1 MPLSYER
8 DGAWLKRCLECGQ
21 EKAADLYSFH
31 ANPASSD
38 GLASRCKAC
47 ANLSRQAGRYALPK
61 GAVKQGIIA
70 SHGKCEICGD
80 VGNKLNVDHSHDTG
94 DVRGLVCTSC
104 NIGLSFFRDNAAAL
118 RRAAEYLETST
129 RPQWLKRPT
138 IQTETSRKRGG
149 ARAGAGRKR
158 KAEERERKATFKPPN
173 TAV

>member
-31 ANPASSD
+31 ANLASSD
-38 GLASRCKAC
+38 GLASRCKVC
-47 ANLSRQAGRYALPK
+47 ANFSRQAGRYALPK
-61 GAVKQGIIA
+61 GAVKQAVTESQGQ
-70 SHGKCEICGD
+70 CEICGD
-80 VGNKLNVDHSHDTG
+80 VGKLNVDHSHDTG

-118 RRAAEYLETST
+118 RRAAEYLEAPT
-129 RPQWLKRPT
+129 RPQWFKQPS
-138 IQTETSRKRGG
+138 IQTANSRKRGG

-158 KAEERERKATFKPPN
+158 KSEERERLASFKRPN
-173 TAV
+173 ASV